1 MKKWYTSKTIIFAI
15 CSCLFSVAAIYMNP
29 SIEMVGALT
38 SSLISIYGRITATE
52 LIK

>member
-15 CSCLFSVAAIYMNP
+15 LSCLFSISAMYFNP

-38 SSLISIYGRITATE
+38 ASLLSIYGRISAAE